1 MSKSSVVLGSNK
13 PSNIWIKLDKRVQ
26 AKGGTPDA
34 LDLLDKPE
42 GESAVE
48 RIAEIIVEEE
58 MRTRNSFQ
66 VPFTP
71 GLSWKD
77 RIERCKFDVVD
88 QEVWQYIDKFIAVQ
102 DEDPAAVNV
111 SPEHYNRY
119 MSSSDAEKE
128 MAKVRRQGISA
139 ARFLHLCELFPALQ
153 RQSPLVCLKV
163 VCTDRHGDGR
173 VFCAD
178 VDVDG
183 RRGLWLDYRND
194 GWGGSCRFPS
204 VPQEPSKP

>member
-1 MSKSSVVLGSNK
+1 
-13 PSNIWIKLDKRVQ
+13 
-26 AKGGTPDA
+26 
-34 LDLLDKPE
+34 
-42 GESAVE
+42 
-48 RIAEIIVEEE
+48 
-58 MRTRNSFQ
+58 
-66 VPFTP
+66 

-163 VCTDRHGDGR
+163 VCTGRHGYER
-173 VFCAD
+173 VFYAG
-178 VDVDG
+178 VDDGG
-183 RRGLWLDYRND
+183 RRKLWLHYR
-194 GWGGSCRFPS
+194 GGDWHDDCRFPS